1 MENLRQNETLK
12 KVSNKEYLENGY
24 IVLKNFLNPGVTK
37 YFNGRTFRYLEHPY
51 HNDYNKGSGHG
62 EHSRSW
68 NTYAHETW
76 EAALEMV
83 CPSVQQI
90 IGAPVIPT
98 YSYQRMYMNGSAM
111 AHHSDRPA
119 CQISLTI
126 NLGQSHSWPIYCTS
140 LKTKKYVEVIQE
152 PGDALLYLGCNIG
165 HYRPEYKGDCYNQL
179 FLHYVVQDE
188 INSPYYW
195 DNGNQLQM
203 QRGEVRNVHKLDQ
216 SIQKIWKHILHKDG
230 VMDNTPPYAMDEY
243 NAEKYFPIDQYN
255 EVGEHPFIQEGN
267 LSKEQ
272 EITKKEYELET
283 KEEHIEMEADPDD
296 LPKIEDIHGNEYDP
310 KQMSDKQHDFAE
322 NDLPDG
328 IEVG

>member
-98 YSYQRMYMNGSAM
+98 YSYQRMYMNCSAM

-119 CQISLTI
+119 CQLSLTI

-165 HYRPEYKGDCYNQL
+165 HYRPEYKGDWYNQL

>member
-76 EAALEMV
+76 EAALERV

-111 AHHSDRPA
+111 AHHSDRPDLLWA
-119 CQISLTI
+119 AAAEGGLPSSQVGRPPEGRPTTI
-126 NLGQSHSWPIYCTS
+126 
-140 LKTKKYVEVIQE
+140 
-152 PGDALLYLGCNIG
+152 
-165 HYRPEYKGDCYNQL
+165 
-179 FLHYVVQDE
+179 
-188 INSPYYW
+188 
-195 DNGNQLQM
+195 
-203 QRGEVRNVHKLDQ
+203 
-216 SIQKIWKHILHKDG
+216 
-230 VMDNTPPYAMDEY
+230 
-243 NAEKYFPIDQYN
+243 
-255 EVGEHPFIQEGN
+255 
-267 LSKEQ
+267 
-272 EITKKEYELET
+272 
-283 KEEHIEMEADPDD
+283 KEE
-296 LPKIEDIHGNEYDP
+296 
-310 KQMSDKQHDFAE
+310 
-322 NDLPDG
+322 G
-328 IEVG
+328 ITNTREEVTAC